1 MGEKSDANKLRNL
14 QDSYLKK
21 SFKYGKDDQESEV
34 IDILSDY
41 AWNAEDVIAGGSA
54 INLNGSSTGASQK
67 TNIPFCYVAERRSAA
82 NAGIANIFNVLYAS
96 GQSIEK
102 LVDLFSNNDNNKKD
116 DDEGVISN
124 IAKELEEFAKAKS
137 PEFQKLLA
145 ENNLSD
151 STILTPYK
159 YLYITKATKKK
170 FVFPILNNTSSFTEI
185 NNIWG
190 ASEKLPGIIQLAM
203 DSLYDMVDSLSIG
216 TNLVESGKSLLEG
229 KAGSIS
235 RVREIAKSFQY
246 PEDGDT
252 VVVNFTLY
260 NTTKLDAWKDN
271 YKFLYLFALRNLPL
285 RIDAMS
291 FLPPMLYDVII
302 PGTKRLPVCS
312 VSNMTIEPKGMTR
325 VLKCE
330 NFLGKGEVPV
340 NVPEA
345 WDVSISFKSLIG
357 HSANLVLAGLFNGLN
372 VTASSSNGNLY

>member
-102 LVDLFSNNDNNKKD
+102 LVDLFSNNDTNKKD

-190 ASEKLPGIIQLAM
+190 SSEKLPGIIQLAM
-203 DSLYDMVDSLSIG
+203 DSLYDMADSLSIG

-229 KAGSIS
+229 KS
-235 RVREIAKSFQY
+235 R
-246 PEDGDT
+246 
-252 VVVNFTLY
+252 
-260 NTTKLDAWKDN
+260 
-271 YKFLYLFALRNLPL
+271 
-285 RIDAMS
+285 
-291 FLPPMLYDVII
+291 
-302 PGTKRLPVCS
+302 
-312 VSNMTIEPKGMTR
+312 
-325 VLKCE
+325 
-330 NFLGKGEVPV
+330 
-340 NVPEA
+340 
-345 WDVSISFKSLIG
+345 
-357 HSANLVLAGLFNGLN
+357 
-372 VTASSSNGNLY
+372 